1 MRASKYLLNTQKE
14 APSDAEIISHQLML
28 RGGLIRQHASG
39 LYSWLPLGLKVFR
52 KIESIIREEM
62 NNAGA
67 IELSMPLVQPA
78 ELWQES
84 QRWSK
89 FGPELLR
96 LKDRQ
101 ERDFCLGPTHE
112 EVITDIARNEIRSYR
127 QLPINLFQIQTKFRD
142 EIRPRFGIMRTREF
156 CMKDAYSFHLDQT
169 SLQQTYEVMFETY
182 GKILSRMGL
191 NFRSV
196 IADTGSIGGNHSH
209 EFHVI
214 ADSGE
219 DAIAFSDKSGYS
231 ANIEKAE
238 AIAPKLEVITKP
250 PLLAEIKTP
259 GIKTIEQLCEFL
271 DICKTRVVKTLL
283 ICSKRGNGDKKLSA
297 VVLRGDHQLNML
309 KAEKVLQS
317 HGEIELA
324 TKAHI
329 KELTSCST
337 GSIGPVNLKVDL
349 FVDHSAAAL
358 GSFTCGANKED
369 FHFTGVCWGR
379 DCPSFKVADLR
390 NVINGDPSPDGIGRL
405 KIARGIEVGHIF
417 QLGKNYSSLMKATV
431 LDKVGQDTPMYM
443 GCYGIGVGR
452 LAAAA
457 IEQNHDGKG
466 IIWPEPIAPFQIAII
481 PINLHKSPIVKEY
494 SENMYKKLMAAGYD
508 VLLMDMQ
515 KMRLGNMLSDIEL
528 IGIPHRLVI
537 GEKGLSN
544 GQVEY
549 CHRSR
554 GENEPLAIEVV
565 LNFIRQ
571 HVPVYRLPSNC

>member
-1 MRASKYLLNTQKE
+1 
-14 APSDAEIISHQLML
+14 
-28 RGGLIRQHASG
+28 
-39 LYSWLPLGLKVFR
+39 
-52 KIESIIREEM
+52 
-62 NNAGA
+62 
-67 IELSMPLVQPA
+67 
-78 ELWQES
+78 
-84 QRWSK
+84 
-89 FGPELLR
+89 
-96 LKDRQ
+96 
-101 ERDFCLGPTHE
+101 
-112 EVITDIARNEIRSYR
+112 
-127 QLPINLFQIQTKFRD
+127 
-142 EIRPRFGIMRTREF
+142 
-156 CMKDAYSFHLDQT
+156 MKDAYSFHLDQT

-182 GKILSRMGL
+182 GKILSRIGL

-219 DAIAFSDKSGYS
+219 DAIAFSDESGYS
-231 ANIEKAE
+231 ANVEKAE
-238 AIAPKLEVITKP
+238 ALAPKSEVITKP

-271 DICKTRVVKTLL
+271 NICKTRVVKTLL
-283 ICSKRGNGDKKLSA
+283 IYSKRENGDKKLSA
-297 VVLRGDHQLNML
+297 IVLRGDHQLNML

-324 TKAHI
+324 TQAHI
-329 KELTSCST
+329 KEFTGCTT
-337 GSIGPVNLKVDL
+337 GSIGPVDLKVDL
-349 FVDHSAAAL
+349 FVDYSAAAL
-358 GSFTCGANKED
+358 GSFICGANKED
-369 FHFTGVCWGR
+369 LHFTGVCWGR
-379 DCPSFKVADLR
+379 DCPSYKVADLR
-390 NVINGDPSPDGIGRL
+390 NVMNGDPSPDGIGRL

-417 QLGKNYSSLMKATV
+417 QLGKKYSSLMKATV
-431 LDKVGQDTPMYM
+431 LDEAGQDTPMYM

-457 IEQNHDGKG
+457 IEQNHDCKG

-481 PINLHKSPIVKEY
+481 PINLHKSQIVKEY

-515 KMRLGNMLSDIEL
+515 KMRLGNMLYDIEL

-549 CHRSR
+549 RHRSR
-554 GENEPLAIEVV
+554 GENEPLAVEVV
-565 LNFIRQ
+565 LNFIKQ
-571 HVPVYRLPSNC
+571 HVPLYSLPLNC

>member
-1 MRASKYLLNTQKE
+1 MKYSRSGISTTKDTPN
-14 APSDAEIISHQLML
+14 DAEIISHKLM
-28 RGGLIRQHASG
+28 IRSGMIKKLASG
-39 LYSWLPLGLKVFR
+39 LYTWMPLGLKILKR
-52 KIESIIREEM
+52 IENIIRKEM
-62 NNAGA
+62 NRVGA
-67 IELSMPLVQPA
+67 LEILMPAIQPA
-78 ELWQES
+78 ELWKES
-84 QRWSK
+84 GRWDK
-89 FGPELLR
+89 YGPELLR
-96 LKDRQ
+96 ISDRHD
-101 ERDFCLGPTHE
+101 RDFCFGPTHE
-112 EVITDIARNEIRSYR
+112 EIITDIVRNGVKSYK
-127 QLPINLFQIQTKFRD
+127 QLPIIYYQIQTKFRD
-142 EIRPRFGIMRTREF
+142 EIRPRFGIIRTREF

-169 SLQQTYEVMFETY
+169 SLQQTYEVMFDTY
-182 GKILSRMGL
+182 GKILSRIGL
-191 NFRSV
+191 NYRSV

-571 HVPVYRLPSNC
+571 RVPVYRLPSNC